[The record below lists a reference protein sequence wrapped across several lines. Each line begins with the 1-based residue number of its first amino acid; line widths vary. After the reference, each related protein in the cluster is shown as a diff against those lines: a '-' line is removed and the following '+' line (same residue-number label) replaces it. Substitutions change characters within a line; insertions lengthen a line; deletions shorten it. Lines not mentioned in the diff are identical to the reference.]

1 MKTFSLCIHIL
12 SAIIIVVDS
21 LILLVPAL
29 LMAAL
34 SAMFHGNGIGLF
46 MILSGFAMLAAGVYI
61 FKTGMQDAN
70 LIQTDVLLYR
80 SNEIRLYLLAAVIFA
95 LSLFALFLFNSF
107 SVAEVSKYG
116 YSMFLAIDGTM
127 LVLNLVGLALVVTR
141 VH

>member
-1 MKTFSLCIHIL
+1 
-12 SAIIIVVDS
+12 
-21 LILLVPAL
+21 
-29 LMAAL
+29 
-34 SAMFHGNGIGLF
+34 
-46 MILSGFAMLAAGVYI
+46 
-61 FKTGMQDAN
+61 MQDAN